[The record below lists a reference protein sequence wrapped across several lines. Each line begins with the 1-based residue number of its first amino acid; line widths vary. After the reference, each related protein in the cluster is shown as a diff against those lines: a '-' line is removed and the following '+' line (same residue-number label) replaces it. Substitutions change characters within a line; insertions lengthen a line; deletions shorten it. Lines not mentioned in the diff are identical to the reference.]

1 MPQIAPITLGSTTYG
16 SPRIVKGGNTAL
28 FLAKDTVNG
37 AIGDERLYVGEDP
50 FSSTRAQRKGTLR
63 LEHVK
68 VGVNPATGAAAV
80 TDRAAINVEV
90 THGNTYS
97 ESELDALC
105 AKVVA
110 GLTTGSYPYA
120 VLIQRDG
127 QF

>member
-28 FLAKDTVNG
+28 FLSKDTVNG

-50 FSSTRAQRKGTLR
+50 FSSTRVQRKGTLR
-63 LEHVK
+63 IEHVK

-80 TDRAAINVEV
+80 TDRAAIEV
-90 THGNTYS
+90 NITHGNTYS
-97 ESELDALC
+97 EADLAALRD
-105 AKVVA
+105 KVVL
-110 GLTTGSYPYA
+110 GLADGSYPFA